1 LHVMAV
7 EFGKLFGSTNSFL
20 DYTIGGLVFGAIY
33 ALVAL
38 GYTMV
43 YGVLQLINFAHSEV
57 FMYGTFAVAW
67 VFVLL
72 HGTDSVTQSLGE
84 ALPILLV
91 ALIAAMLLSA
101 AIALLLERVA
111 YRPLINKNA
120 PKLIALISAIGASF
134 ALAEAMGLRDKFA
147 QWFGL
152 EDNLKN
158 YVSKPGVVQQNIGQA
173 RDVYSNP
180 VSIQPKGLFE
190 IGGYSVTDVDLVVV
204 FAALGMMVALDQF
217 VRRTKFGR
225 GIRATAQDPESA
237 ALMGVNSTRVV
248 QITFLIGGLMAGAAA
263 TLYMMKI
270 GSTRQNSGFILGVK
284 AFTAAVMGGIG
295 NLRGALLGGL
305 ILGIMEAWG
314 SAVFGSEWKDVTA
327 FVLLVL
333 ILLVRPSGL
342 LGESLGKARA

>member
-1 LHVMAV
+1 LD
-7 EFGKLFGSTNSFL
+7 FGALFGSLDSFL
-20 DYTIGGLVFGAIY
+20 SFTMGGLVFGAIY
-33 ALVAL
+33 ALIAL

-57 FMYGTFAVAW
+57 FMFGTFGVAW
-67 VFVLL
+67 VFIFL
-72 HGTDSVTQSLGE
+72 HGTDSATWSLGR
-84 ALPILLV
+84 AIPILLV
-91 ALIAAMLLSA
+91 ALVVAMVLSA
-101 AIALLLERVA
+101 LVALLLERVA
-111 YRPLINKNA
+111 YRPLIQKNA

-134 ALAEAMGLRDKFA
+134 ALSEAMGLRDRFA
-147 QWFGL
+147 SWIGL
-152 EDNLKN
+152 EDNLAD
-158 YVSKPGVVQQNIGQA
+158 YVAPGKA

-180 VSIQPKGLFE
+180 VSIQPHGLFK
-190 IGGYSVTDVDLVVV
+190 IGGYNVTDVDLVIVV
-204 FAALGMMVALDQF
+204 AALAMMIALDQF
-217 VRRTKFGR
+217 VRRTRFGR

-248 QITFLIGGLMAGAAA
+248 QLTFLIGGLMAGAAA

-270 GSTRQNSGFILGVK
+270 GSTRQNAGFILGVK

-305 ILGIMEAWG
+305 VLGVMENWG
-314 SAVFGSEWKDVTA
+314 SAVFGSEWKDVVA

>member
-1 LHVMAV
+1 LDLGA
-7 EFGKLFGSTNSFL
+7 LFGSFDNFASF
-20 DYTIGGLVFGAIY
+20 TVGGLVFGAIY

-57 FMYGTFAVAW
+57 FMFGTFGVAW
-67 VFVLL
+67 TFVLF
-72 HGTDSVTQSLGE
+72 HGTSDVSWGLGK
-84 ALPILLV
+84 ALPLLLV
-91 ALIAAMLLSA
+91 ALVVAMVISA
-101 AIALLLERVA
+101 LIALLLERVA
-111 YRPLINKNA
+111 YRPLIQRNA

-134 ALAEAMGLRDKFA
+134 ALSEAMGLRDRFA
-147 QWFGL
+147 GWFHL
-152 EDNLKN
+152 DDRLSA
-158 YVSKPGVVQQNIGQA
+158 YVSPKAA

-180 VSIQPKGLFE
+180 VSIQPHGLFDL
-190 IGGYSVTDVDLVVV
+190 GGYTVTDVDVVIIL
-204 FAALGMMVALDQF
+204 AALLMMFALDQF
-217 VRRTKFGR
+217 VRRTRFGR
-225 GIRATAQDPESA
+225 GIRAVAQDPESA

-248 QITFLIGGLMAGAAA
+248 QLTFLIGGLMAGAAA

-270 GSTRQNSGFILGVK
+270 GSTRQNAGFILGVK

-305 ILGIMEAWG
+305 LLGVMENWG
-314 SAVFGSEWKDVTA
+314 AAVFGSEWRDVVA

-342 LGESLGKARA
+342 LGEALGKARA

>member
-1 LHVMAV
+1 MDLGA
-7 EFGKLFGSTNSFL
+7 LFGNFDNFL
-20 DYTIGGLVFGAIY
+20 DFTIGGLVFGAIY
-33 ALVAL
+33 ALIAL

-67 VFVLL
+67 TFILL
-72 HGTDSVTQSLGE
+72 HGTGDASWSLGK
-84 ALPILLV
+84 AVPILLV
-91 ALIAAMLLSA
+91 ALVAAMVLSA
-101 AIALLLERVA
+101 AIALLLERFA

-134 ALAEAMGLRDKFA
+134 ALAEAMGLRDRFA
-147 QWFGL
+147 KWFGL
-152 EDNLKN
+152 DDNLSD
-158 YVSKPGVVQQNIGQA
+158 YVAPGKA

-180 VSIQPKGLFE
+180 VSIQPHGLFD
-190 IGGYSVTDVDLVVV
+190 IGGYTVSDVDLVVIV
-204 FAALGMMVALDQF
+204 AALAMMFALDAF

-225 GIRATAQDPESA
+225 GIRAVAQDPESA

-248 QITFLIGGLMAGAAA
+248 QVTFLVGGLMAGAAA

-270 GSTRQNSGFILGVK
+270 GSTRQNAGFILGVK

-305 ILGIMEAWG
+305 LLGVMENWG
-314 SAVFGSEWKDVTA
+314 SAVFGSEWKDVVA

-342 LGESLGKARA
+342 LGEALGKARA